1 MRFIATC
8 TAFGI
13 LTASLSSCSDPSDNN
28 PSIERQLEQIELQE
42 IRQVQSVWEELVRIT
57 EPCENS
63 AKKLTAA
70 LDNGT
75 MDNAG
80 IIAKSGQLECAEAM
94 QSINEL
100 AIPESID
107 TPIFSQLIIGLSEC
121 HDAQQAR
128 KKFLEAADAVIQ
140 GDRTQWRVSLVQTAS
155 MVTQERT
162 KDCISTFI
170 EAGAKP

>member
-1 MRFIATC
+1 LRFIATWAAFSIS
-8 TAFGI
+8 TAA
-13 LTASLSSCSDPSDNN
+13 LTSCSAPSDDK
-28 PSIERQLEQIELQE
+28 PSIEPRLEQLELQDIE
-42 IRQVQSVWEELVRIT
+42 QVQNVWEELVKVT
-57 EPCENS
+57 KPCENS
-63 AKKLTAA
+63 AKKLTDA
-70 LDNGT
+70 LDKGT

-80 IIAKSGQLECAEAM
+80 ILAKSGQLECAKAM

-100 AIPESID
+100 AIPESIN
-107 TPIFSQLIIGLSEC
+107 TLIFSRLIIGLREC

-155 MVTQERT
+155 MLTQERT